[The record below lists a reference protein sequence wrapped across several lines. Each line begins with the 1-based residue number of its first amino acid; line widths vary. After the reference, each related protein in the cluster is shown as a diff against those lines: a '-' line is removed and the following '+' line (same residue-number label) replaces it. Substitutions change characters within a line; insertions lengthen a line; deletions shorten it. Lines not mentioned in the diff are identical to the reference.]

1 MKSYSFCDNWTCKHL
16 DDSAPGIPVLIPHD
30 AMLAEQRNALAAGG
44 MALAVWGFVQLMSG
58 RLGNA
63 LLTLGAVA
71 LGVMI
76 YALLAF
82 ALRALSRE
90 DLKMIPGGRRLMR
103 LMDKV
108 GGKKA

>member
-1 MKSYSFCDNWTCKHL
+1 
-16 DDSAPGIPVLIPHD
+16 
-30 AMLAEQRNALAAGG
+30 
-44 MALAVWGFVQLMSG
+44 MALAVWGFVRLMSD

-71 LGVMI
+71 LGVVI

>member
-1 MKSYSFCDNWTCKHL
+1 
-16 DDSAPGIPVLIPHD
+16 
-30 AMLAEQRNALAAGG
+30 
-44 MALAVWGFVQLMSG
+44 MSD

-71 LGVMI
+71 LGVVI

-103 LMDKV
+103 LMEKV